1 MTTALAFDP
10 LAQFS
15 EFETQV
21 GFTFRTSDSDPA
33 CDWPRV
39 EALMAESARALK
51 SGDMARFNGLLD
63 ELQKAATPQPKALAV
78 IDAADWIETE
88 PPPLDPI
95 IEGMF
100 EKTDKVALIGSPKLR
115 KSFLALQMALH
126 LAAGRDL
133 LAWKIPKRRKVLL
146 VQMEMKTSHFHRRLK
161 KMTQTLGITRAVIE
175 SNLHIVN
182 GRGKTVD
189 MAEIAAHAR
198 AFGAEVIIFDPLYKL
213 AQGDENSA
221 QDMKPILAEFDRL
234 AEMTG
239 AAVLYVH
246 HDPKG
251 TPGDRN
257 LRDRGAGS
265 GVISRDY
272 DCCIMMT
279 AHRDDADAVVIE
291 VLQRNYKPLTPF
303 TIGWCEGTFRVAD
316 LAAVTAKSGGR
327 GNPVSAKPVAEYMD
341 QAVALASKPIP
352 TAKFMELLSIRLG
365 LTQAKCRLVRAAV
378 LDEGVLK
385 QSQRHGWGVPA
396 YIGKPADIDAME
408 HHWANPELR
417 NMDGTKTPLT
427 HSCDSGQQ
435 RE

>member
-1 MTTALAFDP
+1 MTTTLTFDP

-15 EFETQV
+15 AFETQV
-21 GFTFRTSDSDPA
+21 GFTFRSGDSDPA
-33 CDWPRV
+33 RDWPRV

-63 ELQKAATPQPKALAV
+63 ELQKASTPQPKALAV

-126 LAAGRDL
+126 IAAGRDL

-291 VLQRNYKPLTPF
+291 VLQRNYKPLDPF

-327 GNPVSAKPVAEYMD
+327 TNPTSIKAAEEYCD
-341 QAVALASKPIP
+341 EAVR
-352 TAKFMELLSIRLG
+352 LLSRPLSMSEFFDLLRSKLG
-365 LTQAKCRLVRAAV
+365 LTQQKARSVQDAV
-378 LDEGVLK
+378 LRTGKLK
-385 QSQRHGWGVPA
+385 QTLRRYGKGGPIF
-396 YIGKPADIDAME
+396 IGKPQEIDEMEPRLREQELPDIKRQA
-408 HHWANPELR
+408 LLGR
-417 NMDGTKTPLT
+417 K
-427 HSCDSGQQ
+427 SCES
-435 RE
+435 R

>member
-1 MTTALAFDP
+1 
-10 LAQFS
+10 
-15 EFETQV
+15 
-21 GFTFRTSDSDPA
+21 
-33 CDWPRV
+33 
-39 EALMAESARALK
+39 
-51 SGDMARFNGLLD
+51 
-63 ELQKAATPQPKALAV
+63 
-78 IDAADWIETE
+78 
-88 PPPLDPI
+88 
-95 IEGMF
+95 
-100 EKTDKVALIGSPKLR
+100 
-115 KSFLALQMALH
+115 MALH
-126 LAAGRDL
+126 IAAGRDL

-291 VLQRNYKPLTPF
+291 VLQRNYKPLDPF

-327 GNPVSAKPVAEYMD
+327 TNPTSIKAAEEYCD
-341 QAVALASKPIP
+341 EAVR
-352 TAKFMELLSIRLG
+352 LLSRPLSMSEFFDLLRSKLG
-365 LTQAKCRLVRAAV
+365 LTQQKARSVQDAV
-378 LDEGVLK
+378 LRTGKLK
-385 QSQRHGWGVPA
+385 QTLRRYGKGGPIF
-396 YIGKPADIDAME
+396 IGKPQEIDEMEPRLREQELPDIKRQA
-408 HHWANPELR
+408 LLGR
-417 NMDGTKTPLT
+417 K
-427 HSCDSGQQ
+427 SCES
-435 RE
+435 R